1 MKIGQTIIMIGA
13 IAAMRLPI
21 VGANCGT
28 ALHLSKP
35 IAALSLTALTNQM
48 GEARRAR

>member
-1 MKIGQTIIMIGA
+1 MNNGQMTITIGA
-13 IAAMRLPI
+13 IAAMRSPI

-28 ALHLSKP
+28 TLRLSKP
-35 IAALSLTALTNQM
+35 IAGQSPTVLTNQM